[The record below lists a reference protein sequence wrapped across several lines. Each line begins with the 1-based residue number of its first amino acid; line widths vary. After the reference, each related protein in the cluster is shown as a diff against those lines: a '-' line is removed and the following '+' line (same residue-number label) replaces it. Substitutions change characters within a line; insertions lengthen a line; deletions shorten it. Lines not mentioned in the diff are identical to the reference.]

1 MEFMS
6 IIRMLAWGHLK
17 RHSDHSALTEGNYSG
32 EVDGE
37 PWSTKNEEYL

>member
-17 RHSDHSALTEGNYSG
+17 RHSDQTEGNYSG

-37 PWSTKNEEYL
+37 PWSIKNEEYL